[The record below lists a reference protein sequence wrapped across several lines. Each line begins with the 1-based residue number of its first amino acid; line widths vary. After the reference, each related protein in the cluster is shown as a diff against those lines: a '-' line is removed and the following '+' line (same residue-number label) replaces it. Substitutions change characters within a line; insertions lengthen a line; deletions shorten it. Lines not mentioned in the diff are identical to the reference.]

1 MAREGLWKAGWINLH
16 FRVCLSLLLR
26 VPCKPRGSFGAVLDL
41 VWELRISATPRR
53 IFGRDSLERHM
64 DEEEQGMGSHRAS
77 LGKKEM
83 ENTLFF

>member
-1 MAREGLWKAGWINLH
+1 M
-16 FRVCLSLLLR
+16 
-26 VPCKPRGSFGAVLDL
+26 LDL
-41 VWELRISATPRR
+41 VWELRISATPRC